1 MDIFNLSTTKGAL
14 AKGIG
19 AKHFIAN
26 VDDILTFP
34 DRVASPTTP
43 ADRVLI
49 SADIVFKSLKGFYS
63 FPCEPE
69 MGQVTVS
76 YEGSNGRLS
85 PVTKV
90 SVYIAGNTNELH
102 AWRESIVNGK
112 FVLLISDASCKDG
125 QYKVVGCTCDP
136 AQPKPSWDSGKA
148 RGDEQGLTVEFEA
161 VNCEFSIYTGAVDI
175 IFV

>member
-1 MDIFNLSTTKGAL
+1 MDLFNLTSSNGAL

-19 AKHFIAN
+19 AKHYIAN
-26 VDDILTFP
+26 VDDIQTFP
-34 DRVASPTTP
+34 ERVASPATP
-43 ADRVLI
+43 ADRVVI
-49 SADIVFKSLKGFYS
+49 EDDIVFKTNKGFYA

-76 YEGSNGRLS
+76 YEGTNGRLS

-102 AWRESIVNGK
+102 AWRESLVNGK
-112 FVLLISDASCKDG
+112 YVLLISDASCKNG

-148 RGDEQGLTVEFEA
+148 RGDDQGLTVEFEA
-161 VNCEFSIYTGAVDI
+161 VNCEFSIYTGAVDTT
-175 IFV
+175 FA